1 MRQATLAARASG
13 AELHPLRV
21 PRPED
26 FPAAFRS
33 MTTNGDNGLLVVAS
47 PFMFSHRKQLAD
59 LAAMRRIPAIHEY
72 RELKRED

>member
-1 MRQATLAARASG
+1 
-13 AELHPLRV
+13 
-21 PRPED
+21 
-26 FPAAFRS
+26 